1 MAIRDLILPEF
12 DHEMANTRKTL
23 ERVPTDKFDWTPHE
37 KSFNM
42 QSLASHLANIPA
54 WTPLTL
60 NQDKLDF
67 APEGGERFTTPQ
79 AGSTAE
85 LLEFF
90 DKNVAEARE
99 ALAAVTDE
107 QLHSSWTLLA
117 GGQEILTLPR
127 IAVLRSFILS
137 HTIHHRAQ
145 LALYLRLNDLPVPA
159 LYGPSAD
166 EQGM

>member
-1 MAIRDLILPEF
+1 MAISDMILSEF
-12 DHEMANTRKTL
+12 DQEMANTRKTL
-23 ERVPTDKFDWTPHE
+23 ERVPEDKFDWAPHE

-42 QSLASHLANIPA
+42 QALASHLANITS
-54 WTPLTL
+54 WTKPTLTKEKY
-60 NQDKLDF
+60 DV

-90 DKNVAEARE
+90 DKNVKEAR
-99 ALAAVTDE
+99 AAIAASSDK
-107 QLHSSWTLLA
+107 QLQAPWTLLS
-117 GGQEILTLPR
+117 GGTEIFTMPR
-127 IAVLRSFILS
+127 TAVLRLFILS

-145 LALYLRLNDLPVPA
+145 LTVYLRLNDIPVPA

-166 EQGM
+166 EQPM